1 MALRLFFL
9 RHGQTALSRS
19 NMFCGRRLD
28 PPLTP
33 EGVAMAEAFAAV
45 YRHTQWRAIYS
56 SPLNRALTTAAPIAH
71 AVALPVES
79 REDLAELDYGQWDG
93 LTIDEV
99 SRDFHIE
106 YERWTADP
114 AWNPPTAGEPAV
126 ALGQRM
132 THAIEEIR
140 TAFDDGN
147 VLVVSHK
154 ASIRVALCALLGVD
168 VGRFRYRF
176 GCPVGSVSIVE
187 FGDHGPLAEAIA
199 DRSHLDARLR
209 ALEGT

>member
-1 MALRLFFL
+1 
-9 RHGQTALSRS
+9 
-19 NMFCGRRLD
+19 
-28 PPLTP
+28 
-33 EGVAMAEAFAAV
+33 MAEAFAAT
-45 YRHTQWRAIYS
+45 YRHFSWRAIYS
-56 SPLNRALTTAAPIAH
+56 SPLNRALSTAAPLAH
-71 AVALPVES
+71 ALALPVES

-93 LTIDEV
+93 RTIEEV

-126 ALGQRM
+126 ALAQRM
-132 THAIEEIR
+132 THVVEEIK

-176 GCPVGSVSIVE
+176 GCPVGSVSVIE
-187 FGDHGPLAEAIA
+187 FGDHGPMAEAVA